1 MIAMSIEPE
10 RYARNF
16 DTLTRAEQAKLASA
30 RVAVLGLGGLG
41 GGVSE
46 MLARTGVG
54 HLTLIDGDVFEP
66 SNLNRQLLSTEDLLG
81 TAKALAAQKRIRA
94 VNSTV
99 QVKAIHQ
106 YADKDTLYD
115 MIKNADLVVDCL
127 DSIISRFMLQ
137 DAAKKAQ
144 IPLVAGAIAGVSG
157 QVTVIFPQDKGYELI
172 YGKREHLP
180 AKGIESRTGNIS
192 YCALMVAALQA
203 SECIKVLLNRGD
215 ILRNRLLIM
224 DLWSNSFEVMDLI

>member
-1 MIAMSIEPE
+1 MIAMSIESE
-10 RYARNF
+10 RYDRNF
-16 DTLTRAEQAKLASA
+16 DTLTRSQQAKLTSA

-46 MLARTGVG
+46 MLARIGVG

-66 SNLNRQLLSTEDLLG
+66 SNLNRQLLCTEDLLG
-81 TAKALAAQKRIRA
+81 TAKALAAEKRIQA

-99 QVKAIHQ
+99 QVKAVHQ
-106 YADKDTLYD
+106 YADRDTLYD

-127 DSIISRFMLQ
+127 DSIHSRFMLQ

-157 QVTVIFPQDKGYELI
+157 QVTVIFPEDKGYELI
-172 YGKREHLP
+172 YGKKEYLP

-215 ILRNRLLIM
+215 ILRNKLLIM
-224 DLWSNSFEVMDLI
+224 ELWSNSFEVMDLI

>member
-1 MIAMSIEPE
+1 MIPMSIGTE
-10 RYARNF
+10 RYDRNF
-16 DTLTRAEQAKLASA
+16 DTLTRPQQAQLASS

-66 SNLNRQLLSTEDLLG
+66 SNLNRQLFCTEEVLG
-81 TAKALAAQKRIRA
+81 VSKALAAEKRIRA
-94 VNSTV
+94 VNSQV
-99 QVKAIHQ
+99 QVTSIDQ
-106 YADKDTLYD
+106 YADGDNLYG
-115 MIKNADLVVDCL
+115 MIKHADLVVDCL
-127 DSIISRFMLQ
+127 DSIPARFMLEH
-137 DAAKKAQ
+137 AAKKAQ
-144 IPLVAGAIAGVSG
+144 IPLVAGAIAGVTG

-172 YGKREHLP
+172 YGKKEHLP

-203 SECIKVLLNRGD
+203 SECIKVLLDRGD
-215 ILRNRLLIM
+215 ILRNKLLIM
-224 DLWSNSFEVMDLI
+224 ELWSNSFEVMDLV

>member
-1 MIAMSIEPE
+1 MIPMSIGTE
-10 RYARNF
+10 RYDRNF
-16 DTLTRAEQAKLASA
+16 DTLTRPQQAQLASS

-66 SNLNRQLLSTEDLLG
+66 SNLNRQLFCTEEVLG
-81 TAKALAAQKRIRA
+81 ISKALAAEKRIRA
-94 VNSTV
+94 VNSQV
-99 QVKAIHQ
+99 QVTSIDQ
-106 YADKDTLYD
+106 YADGDNLYG
-115 MIKNADLVVDCL
+115 MIKHADLVVDCL
-127 DSIISRFMLQ
+127 DSIPARFMLEH
-137 DAAKKAQ
+137 AAKKAQ
-144 IPLVAGAIAGVSG
+144 IPLVAGAIAGVTG

-172 YGKREHLP
+172 YGKKEHLP

-203 SECIKVLLNRGD
+203 SECIKVLLDRGD
-215 ILRNRLLIM
+215 ILRNKLLIM
-224 DLWSNSFEVMDLI
+224 ELWSNSFEVMDLV